1 MKIQAKIKLTTAL
14 LFISCYL
21 FADETTINLNDIQ
34 SKNKNQINSVSN
46 NLDMISKRNRQYIS
60 QISTESVQ
68 QENIVKIKEAKIGVS
83 SLPAIDISELKPHQI
98 NIEDLIKQNQA
109 NMAKSADKGDV
120 ALFLSFKG
128 MERDDIL
135 LYCRQA
141 SKYNIPI
148 VLRGF
153 INNSFKETMAYIKPL
168 RELFPT
174 VSIIVDPPAYDKYN
188 ITAVP
193 VLIVSKLPANPVRD
207 GCNSPG
213 DYAKVSGMVSIQAML
228 DYVRLNS
235 KNPALSQIAQNK
247 LSEVQAQRYF
257 KSE

>member
-1 MKIQAKIKLTTAL
+1 MNTNIKLAAILINLTVIALADSTTVNLSDIKIKNT
-14 LFISCYL
+14 
-21 FADETTINLNDIQ
+21 
-34 SKNKNQINSVSN
+34 NQINSVST
-46 NLDMISKRNRQYIS
+46 NLDLISNQNQQYIS
-60 QISTESVQ
+60 QVSTESVQ
-68 QENIVKIKEAKIGVS
+68 QENIAKIKEAKIGVS
-83 SLPAIDISELKPHQI
+83 SLPAIDISELKPHKI
-98 NIEDLIKQNQA
+98 NIEDLIKQNQV
-109 NMAKSADKGDV
+109 NMAKSENKGDI

-153 INNSFKETMAYIKPL
+153 INNSFKETMAYVKTL

-174 VSIIVDPPAYDKYN
+174 VTIIIDPPAYDKYN

-193 VLIVSKLPANPVRD
+193 ALIVSKLPANPVRD

-228 DYVRLNS
+228 DYVRLES

-247 LSEVQAQRYF
+247 LNEVREQRYF

>member
-1 MKIQAKIKLTTAL
+1 MYIIKHPKLVIVLLTLSSIA
-14 LFISCYL
+14 I
-21 FADETTINLNDIQ
+21 ADDTTVNLNDI
-34 SKNKNQINSVSN
+34 KNKNTNQINSISS
-46 NLDMISKRNRQYIS
+46 NLDLISSQNQQYIS

-68 QENIVKIKEAKIGVS
+68 QENITKINNAKISVS
-83 SLPAIDISELKPHQI
+83 SLPNIDVSEFKPHKI
-98 NIEDLIKQNQA
+98 NIEELIKQNQV
-109 NMAKSADKGDV
+109 NMAKSENKGDV

-128 MERDDIL
+128 IEQDDIL

-141 SKYNIPI
+141 TKYNIPI

-153 INNSFKETMAYIKPL
+153 INNSFKETMSYVKKL

-174 VSIIVDPPAYDKYN
+174 VSILVDPPAYDKYN
-188 ITAVP
+188 ISAVP
-193 VLIVSKLPANPVRD
+193 ALVVSKLPANPVRD

-247 LSEVQAQRYF
+247 LNEVREQRYF

>member
-1 MKIQAKIKLTTAL
+1 MNTNIKLTIIL
-14 LFISCYL
+14 
-21 FADETTINLNDIQ
+21 INLTAIALADGTTVNLNLSDIKT
-34 SKNKNQINSVSN
+34 KNINQINSVST
-46 NLDMISKRNRQYIS
+46 NLDLISNQNRQYIS

-68 QENIVKIKEAKIGVS
+68 QENIAKIKEAKIGVS
-83 SLPAIDISELKPHQI
+83 SLPAIDMSELKPHKI
-98 NIEDLIKQNQA
+98 NIKDLIKQNQV
-109 NMAKSADKGDV
+109 NMAKSENKGDIV
-120 ALFLSFKG
+120 LFLSFKG

-141 SKYNIPI
+141 TKYNIPI

-153 INNSFKETMAYIKPL
+153 INNSFKETMAYVKNL

-174 VSIIVDPPAYDKYN
+174 VAIIIDPPAYDKYN

-193 VLIVSKLPANPVRD
+193 ALIVSKLPANPVRD

-247 LSEVQAQRYF
+247 LNEVKAQRYF

>member
-1 MKIQAKIKLTTAL
+1 MNTNIKLTAILISLTIMAL
-14 LFISCYL
+14 
-21 FADETTINLNDIQ
+21 ADGTTVNLSDIKT
-34 SKNKNQINSVSN
+34 KNTNQINSVST
-46 NLDMISKRNRQYIS
+46 NLDLISNLNRQYIS
-60 QISTESVQ
+60 QVSTESVQ

-83 SLPAIDISELKPHQI
+83 SLPAIDISELKPHKI
-98 NIEDLIKQNQA
+98 NIEDLIKQNQI
-109 NMAKSADKGDV
+109 NMAKSENKGDI

-135 LYCRQA
+135 LYCRQT

-153 INNSFKETMAYIKPL
+153 INNSFKETMAYVKTL

-174 VSIIVDPPAYDKYN
+174 VAIIIDPPAYDKYN

-193 VLIVSKLPANPVRD
+193 ALIVSKLPANPVRD

-235 KNPALSQIAQNK
+235 INPALSQIAQNK
-247 LSEVQAQRYF
+247 LNEVKAQRYF

>member
-1 MKIQAKIKLTTAL
+1 MNTNIKLTAILISLTIMAL
-14 LFISCYL
+14 
-21 FADETTINLNDIQ
+21 ADGTTVNLSDIKT
-34 SKNKNQINSVSN
+34 KNTNQINSVST
-46 NLDMISKRNRQYIS
+46 NLDLISNLNRQYIS
-60 QISTESVQ
+60 QVSTESVQ

-83 SLPAIDISELKPHQI
+83 SLPAIDMSELKPHKI
-98 NIEDLIKQNQA
+98 NIEDLIKQNQV
-109 NMAKSADKGDV
+109 NMAKSADKGDI

-141 SKYNIPI
+141 TKYNIPI

-193 VLIVSKLPANPVRD
+193 ALIVSKLPANPVRD
-207 GCNSPG
+207 GCNSTG

-235 KNPALSQIAQNK
+235 KIPALSQIAQNK
-247 LSEVQAQRYF
+247 LNEVKAQRYF